1 MENIQQQL
9 DGVEAGLLA
18 QKRNRSTERKVKK
31 YEGKSWSLVELVL
44 KIINTILNLATLLA
58 NL

>member
-1 MENIQQQL
+1 METVKEQL
-9 DGVEAGLLA
+9 DRIEAGLLA
-18 QKRNRSTERKVKK
+18 QKRNRSTKRKVKK
-31 YEGKSWSLVELVL
+31 YDGKSWSLVELVL